1 MVITNR
7 DLARDLMNGFEL
19 QRLGL
24 VMEPESGNPQE
35 IEGVLNPA
43 AARGPDGGLYL
54 FPPPGAVADSPEA
67 EA

>member
-1 MVITNR
+1 MGGFKLKRLELVI
-7 DLARDLMNGFEL
+7 
-19 QRLGL
+19 
-24 VMEPESGNPQE
+24 EPEPGNPQE
-35 IEGVLNPA
+35 LEGILNPA